1 VDVLFGAWVADG
13 VAEGVADVVANG
25 VVDVDGGGCVGSI
38 TTVEFVF
45 VGVLAVPCLF
55 AVLDSGSCPEEE
67 TSARRRFSGC
77 DS

>member
-1 VDVLFGAWVADG
+1 MGVLFGAWVAD
-13 VAEGVADVVANG
+13 VVADG
-25 VVDVDGGGCVGSI
+25 VVEVDGGGCVGSV

-55 AVLDSGSCPEEE
+55 AVLDNGSCPEEE

>member
-1 VDVLFGAWVADG
+1 
-13 VAEGVADVVANG
+13 
-25 VVDVDGGGCVGSI
+25 VVDVDGGGCVGPV

-55 AVLDSGSCPEEE
+55 VVLDSGGCPKEE